1 MALSISKEAKKRIV
15 LSGTPMPKN
24 EKDLWTQITC
34 LWPNSDPLDKSWVY
48 NNYVEKHHEF
58 GRYQPVLDS
67 LFTRVTKDDLG
78 LPGWNFIPKPIPLGK
93 YQRQIYDAVATK
105 ILTELK
111 ELKFSDRQHLHRLR
125 RARLIRLLQV
135 ASNPQLIHKMSGQ
148 FNIKNKIFAEQFG
161 LPQEET
167 DAELLGSVDDLS
179 LSDKIK
185 NYDELGEIP
194 SKISFAADL
203 AKKKMK
209 EGKKVII
216 WNSFIDNMTLFETQI
231 LKDVNPIIV
240 NGTIRRNGDSGVEK
254 WKEKQRVLGLND
266 KTREERVEE
275 FKNDEGARVLIASA
289 ASLGESVSLHQ
300 NLRGDDVCSTAIY
313 LDRNFNAAQFMQ
325 SVDRIHR
332 IGVTTEP
339 DYYLLM
345 GERTID
351 EEIDRS
357 LTAKWK
363 NMLKVLNDPL
373 LRRLGLDAEAE
384 TVEKEEIADIDSEL
398 VKHLKKYFS

>member
-1 MALSISKEAKKRIV
+1 M
-15 LSGTPMPKN
+15 
-24 EKDLWTQITC
+24 
-34 LWPNSDPLDKSWVY
+34 
-48 NNYVEKHHEF
+48 
-58 GRYQPVLDS
+58 
-67 LFTRVTKDDLG
+67 
-78 LPGWNFIPKPIPLGK
+78 
-93 YQRQIYDAVATK
+93 
-105 ILTELK
+105 
-111 ELKFSDRQHLHRLR
+111 
-125 RARLIRLLQV
+125 
-135 ASNPQLIHKMSGQ
+135 
-148 FNIKNKIFAEQFG
+148 
-161 LPQEET
+161 
-167 DAELLGSVDDLS
+167 DDLS

-185 NYDELGEIP
+185 NYEELGEIP

-240 NGTIRRNGDSGVEK
+240 NGTVRRSTDTGVEK
-254 WKEKQRVLGLND
+254 WEEKQRVQGLND

-289 ASLGESVSLHQ
+289 ASLGESVSLHM
-300 NLRGDDVCSTAIY
+300 NLRDEPVCSTAIY

-351 EEIDRS
+351 EEINQS

-384 TVEKEEIADIDSEL
+384 TVAKEEIADIDSEL
-398 VKHLKKYFS
+398 VKHLNKYFS